1 MREKRAA
8 IINTLSKTARAISNL
23 WKVSVNSF
31 LLMMMMVTVFPDIIS
46 HKSWHTWTNKWLPKR
61 PRIPTKMEQTPST
74 QKENIWTRI
83 WIVYLYLLCTF
94 MSKCRWLKTTD
105 MKRPFIKYFVQTI
118 KLLKWWLQFRRIVWP
133 PKLAAVTNPLFFK
146 QNNPKPFPYPP

>member
-46 HKSWHTWTNKWLPKR
+46 HKSWHTWTNK
-61 PRIPTKMEQTPST
+61 
-74 QKENIWTRI
+74 
-83 WIVYLYLLCTF
+83 
-94 MSKCRWLKTTD
+94 
-105 MKRPFIKYFVQTI
+105 
-118 KLLKWWLQFRRIVWP
+118 
-133 PKLAAVTNPLFFK
+133 
-146 QNNPKPFPYPP
+146 